1 MNKILTSFDNSS
13 DFFKANPQLAIV
25 AEFQVLKKNKQIDG
39 SKAMWAIALIYDY
52 DSKFANLQE
61 QDRIYLICKD
71 YLGNEE
77 FFLANKKLIDPAV
90 KKYMSLQHDAERR
103 YLKVWCDKLDELTE
117 YLQHTKIDEDNA
129 QDLIKLLLE
138 QEKLMAQKD
147 KIDARLAKK
156 DTSARGKADYK
167 PGLLESDELDDL

>member
-1 MNKILTSFDNSS
+1 MNKILSSFDNSS

-25 AEFQVLKKNKQIDG
+25 EEFQALKKAKQLDG
-39 SKAMWAIALIYDY
+39 SKVMWAIALIYDY

-61 QDRIYLICKD
+61 ADRTYLVCKD
-71 YLGNEE
+71 YLKDEE
-77 FFLANKKLIDPAV
+77 FFLQHKKLIEPAV

-117 YLQHTKIDEDNA
+117 YLQRTKIDEDNA

-167 PGLLESDELDDL
+167 PGLIS